1 MQSTGKGLV
10 NIRNQCA
17 RATGSAVVAVLV
29 VLGLVGAIPSRAQAQ
44 PQAQGPTAT
53 APVFEYEVSTIKP
66 FKPGTGEGPG
76 VFRIGLMFTTDGFTA
91 SGVNL
96 QLLLQ
101 QAYGVQAYQISGSP
115 EWTNSDRFEI
125 DAKMEASVAEAFL
138 KLSPDDRNV
147 VRQQMLQKLLAD
159 RFKLAIHKDSK
170 ELPVYRLVI
179 GKSGSKLKEADP
191 NAAPPPTPTP
201 GRGGRERPGTMM
213 MGFDTSGI
221 SLTGNAIPV
230 SALAQRLS
238 MFLHEPVIDMTG
250 LTGKYDI
257 TLKFVPEQGQLPP
270 PPGGGAPDG
279 MAPPP
284 SDASGPTLQT
294 AVQDQLGLKLESGKG
309 PVEMIVIDHVE
320 KASDN

>member
-138 KLSPDDRNV
+138 KSARMIE
-147 VRQQMLQKLLAD
+147 MLCGN
-159 RFKLAIHKDSK
+159 RCFKNCWRTGSSWRSTKIL
-170 ELPVYRLVI
+170 
-179 GKSGSKLKEADP
+179 KSSRCTDW
-191 NAAPPPTPTP
+191 
-201 GRGGRERPGTMM
+201 
-213 MGFDTSGI
+213 
-221 SLTGNAIPV
+221 
-230 SALAQRLS
+230 
-238 MFLHEPVIDMTG
+238 
-250 LTGKYDI
+250 
-257 TLKFVPEQGQLPP
+257 
-270 PPGGGAPDG
+270 
-279 MAPPP
+279 
-284 SDASGPTLQT
+284 
-294 AVQDQLGLKLESGKG
+294 
-309 PVEMIVIDHVE
+309 
-320 KASDN
+320 

>member
-1 MQSTGKGLV
+1 
-10 NIRNQCA
+10 
-17 RATGSAVVAVLV
+17 
-29 VLGLVGAIPSRAQAQ
+29 
-44 PQAQGPTAT
+44 
-53 APVFEYEVSTIKP
+53 
-66 FKPGTGEGPG
+66 
-76 VFRIGLMFTTDGFTA
+76 
-91 SGVNL
+91 
-96 QLLLQ
+96 
-101 QAYGVQAYQISGSP
+101 
-115 EWTNSDRFEI
+115 
-125 DAKMEASVAEAFL
+125 
-138 KLSPDDRNV
+138 
-147 VRQQMLQKLLAD
+147 
-159 RFKLAIHKDSK
+159 
-170 ELPVYRLVI
+170 
-179 GKSGSKLKEADP
+179 
-191 NAAPPPTPTP
+191 
-201 GRGGRERPGTMM
+201 MM